1 VKLVIRA
8 LVAAVIKAPWFL
20 IVGALVL
27 TGVFGAL
34 STGADRSTGQAGFAP
49 DNPEIEAS
57 NTIQE
62 LFGADAAESVMQV
75 IVRSDSGDVITAEA
89 LAAVES
95 ALANLSAS
103 DVGQSLSVR
112 PERPQPFFSY
122 LAPVQFGAEAQGIP
136 TDALTDAQVK
146 EIYQG
151 TLADPDAA
159 AQLAFATQLVAD
171 KEGDGLNE
179 AGLILVFVEVVDGSQ
194 EGAVE
199 AQIARE
205 QAVAEALTAVDLPA
219 GLEIRPFSFNLLFG
233 AGGDFESELGRLFAS
248 AFAIIVAIL
257 IFVYWM
263 RPVSGRGKAIR
274 RSLADMSVTMLTIV
288 MAITWMQGIGTILQ
302 KLDWIGPFSEIAQIV
317 PVLLIGLG
325 VDYGI
330 HLIARYREEAGE
342 GLAVADSVRRAI
354 GTSGVALTL
363 ATLTTMIGFLTNV
376 TNPVPALKDF
386 GILSAVGIFAS
397 FALMLTFVP
406 ALRLVLDRR
415 AEARGTL
422 PVEAFRASAEER
434 LLPRIMEKTAV
445 LAERFAVPTLVVMV
459 ALGGLG
465 YYGLSQLETRF
476 SFTDFLPADAPE
488 VETFNILNEE
498 FGGGFG
504 ETTQVLIEAPEGGDL
519 ATPEVYNALRQVGQD
534 LAGVDDILTI
544 PTPFGEVAQANNPV
558 TVFQQLIAPA
568 EPGGMPANPELAQA
582 AVALGLQ
589 PDGSVSADADV
600 AGLWALAAEAAP
612 EQMTRVSH
620 VAGEGRVDAIQ
631 VEIGTQAGE
640 QGARQL
646 RENLITAFAPIAAFE
661 GVTVTPTSQSI
672 ISDVVVKALSDS
684 QVSSL
689 LYTIIAAT
697 IVLIINF
704 WFENRRPFL
713 GVLTMIP
720 VALVVLWTFG
730 LMFVSGIPFGPV
742 TATLA
747 ALAVGIG
754 VPYTIHLARRFE
766 EDRKRFD
773 NIEDAIRSTTRHTGG
788 ALAGSAFTTAAGFG
802 ILITSSLTPFKQM
815 GQVTAYAIGLSL
827 VGSVLV
833 LPSLL
838 VLWERWHRK
847 RGDLEQTPE
856 TVSVA

>member
-1 VKLVIRA
+1 MKLVIRG
-8 LVAAVIKAPWFL
+8 LAASVTKAPWFL

-27 TGVFGAL
+27 SGVFGAL
-34 STGADRSTGQAGFAP
+34 STGADRSTGQEGFAP
-49 DNPEIEAS
+49 DNPEIVAS
-57 NTIQE
+57 NAIQE

-75 IVRSDSGDVITAEA
+75 IVLSEGGDVITAEA
-89 LAAVES
+89 LAAVDA

-103 DVGQSLSVR
+103 EVGQSLSVR

-136 TDALTDAQVK
+136 TDALTDEQVK
-146 EIYQG
+146 EIYQA
-151 TLADPDAA
+151 TLANPEAA
-159 AQLAFATQLVAD
+159 AQLGFATQLVAD

-179 AGLILVFVEVVDGSQ
+179 AGLILVFIEAVDGNQ

-205 QAVAEALTAVDLPA
+205 QAVAEALTSVDLPA

-233 AGGDFESELGRLFAS
+233 AGGNFESELGRLFGS

-257 IFVYWM
+257 VFVYWM

-288 MAITWMQGIGTILQ
+288 MAIVWMQGIGAIFQ
-302 KLDWIGPFSEIAQIV
+302 NLDWIGPFSEIAQIV

-330 HLIARYREEAGE
+330 HLISRYREEAGE
-342 GLAVADSVRRAI
+342 GLPVVDSIRLAI

-363 ATLTTMIGFLTNV
+363 ATLTTVIGFLTNV

-415 AEARGTL
+415 AEVKGTL
-422 PVEAFRASAEER
+422 PVEAFRTSAEER
-434 LLPRIMEKTAV
+434 LLPRMMEKTAV

-488 VETFNILNEE
+488 VETFNILTEE

-519 ATPEVYNALRQVGQD
+519 ATPEVYNSLLLVGQD
-534 LAGVDDILTI
+534 LANVDDILTV
-544 PTPFGEVAQANNPV
+544 PTPFGEMAQLANPV
-558 TVFQQLIAPA
+558 TVFQQLITPTQ
-568 EPGGMPANPELAQA
+568 PGGMPANPELAQA
-582 AVALGLQ
+582 ALGMGLQ

-612 EQMTRVSH
+612 DQMTRVAH
-620 VAGEGRVDAIQ
+620 VADEGRVDAIQ

-640 QGARQL
+640 QGARAL
-646 RENLITAFAPIAAFE
+646 RENLIAAFAPVAAVD

-720 VALVVLWTFG
+720 VVLVVLWTFG
-730 LMFVSGIPFGPV
+730 LMYVSGIPFGPV

-766 EDRKRFD
+766 EDRNRFD

-815 GQVTAYAIGLSL
+815 GQVTAYAIVLSL
-827 VGSVLV
+827 AGSVLV

-838 VLWERWHRK
+838 VLWEKWHRR
-847 RGDLEQTPE
+847 RGDLEQTPK
-856 TVSVA
+856 TVSVV